1 MDVGTGDGH
10 AVLREARRD
19 PETLVVG
26 VDPVASAMATAARRA
41 VAKPSRGGCS
51 NAVFVVSAVEGLTL
65 EVAGLAD
72 CVTVNFP
79 WRSLLQGVLGRNR
92 RVLTALAALPAPPGL
107 VEVLLSATE
116 RDRID
121 LPDEADLR
129 ASYQAAGLDVLEYR
143 LSTDDEIAASGSS
156 WARRLGA
163 GQRRPVCASHRQTL
177 GRASHEFRP
186 FSHLKAGLE

>member
-10 AVLREARRD
+10 SVLREARRD

-51 NAVFVVSAVEGLTL
+51 NAVFVVSAVEDLTL

-72 CVTVNFP
+72 RVTANFP
-79 WRSLLQGVLGRNR
+79 WGSLLQGVLGRNR

-129 ASYQAAGLDVLEYR
+129 ASYQAAGLEVLEYR
-143 LSTDDEIAASGSS
+143 LATDDEIAASGSS

-163 GQRRPVCASHRQTL
+163 GQRRPVWRVTARSWGGPATSSARSAT
-177 GRASHEFRP
+177 
-186 FSHLKAGLE
+186 